1 MIANMRSGQDR
12 PRLLLAP
19 AVAVMNRLTYPR
31 KFALISLL
39 LALQLGL
46 VMYLLTSEMN
56 DRIEF
61 AQKEIQGDQ
70 YLRPCGISSSISSKV
85 EYWRMPMP
93 TGAFPSDPN

>member
-1 MIANMRSGQDR
+1 VIANMRSGQDR

-70 YLRPCGISSSISSKV
+70 YLRPLRHLFEHILQSRV
-85 EYWRMPMP
+85 LAHAEVRP
-93 TGAFPSDPN
+93 